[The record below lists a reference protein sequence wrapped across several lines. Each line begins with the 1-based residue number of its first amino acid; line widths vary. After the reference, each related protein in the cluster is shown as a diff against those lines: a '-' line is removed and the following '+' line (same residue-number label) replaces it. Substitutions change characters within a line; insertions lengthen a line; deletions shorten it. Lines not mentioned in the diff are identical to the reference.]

1 MELLKNIAALIKV
14 KTIVTLVVMAVFVVL
29 ALRGDISADNAMLI
43 VSMVISFY
51 FGSVAEKKNAKN
63 DEITMALEE
72 NDIERLKEIFVPRQE
87 CQTTNEEIK
96 TKLANDLVRLAVIEN
111 QLKVITW
118 ILYAVA
124 GGVITMLIK
133 LLFGS

>member
-1 MELLKNIAALIKV
+1 
-14 KTIVTLVVMAVFVVL
+14 
-29 ALRGDISADNAMLI
+29 
-43 VSMVISFY
+43 
-51 FGSVAEKKNAKN
+51 
-63 DEITMALEE
+63 MALEE

-87 CQTTNEEIK
+87 CQETNEEIK
-96 TKLANDLVRLAVIEN
+96 ANLTKDLVRLAVIEN

-133 LLFGS
+133 LLFGG